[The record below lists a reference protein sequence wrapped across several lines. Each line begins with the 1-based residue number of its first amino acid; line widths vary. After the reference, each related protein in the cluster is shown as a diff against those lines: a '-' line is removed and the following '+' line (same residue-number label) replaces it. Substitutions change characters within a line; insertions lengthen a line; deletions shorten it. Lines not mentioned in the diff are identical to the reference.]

1 MRVIGAL
8 VAVTAGIIPAT
19 ALARPHDGFTVRDHR
34 HESDSTPVVRDH
46 RSHSDSHDSSPPAV
60 RDHRGS
66 HSDSDSGSSSGTT
79 IIETTDVGYVSSPES
94 SSNGPLFSDTG
105 ASWTIEVG
113 GLARRFQGPGFTRHG
128 MFTDGD
134 VMSPYTLTSPSG
146 DTASGAFALRATAP
160 LSTHVYLGAELELG
174 GLTRSPIQLM
184 TDAPDLQIASKSM
197 VGTAVVAGVR
207 ARQGIFEIGGE
218 VAGGV
223 RILSTSIQPYDYTEE
238 DASATEAVASPV
250 IETRLRAAVWV
261 HPHVFLGAQV
271 GVGVLDRTDRNI
283 GFSLGIASRSYA
295 GR

>member
-8 VAVTAGIIPAT
+8 VAVTAGIVPAQ
-19 ALARPHDGFTVRDHR
+19 ALARPHDDGPVVRDHR

-46 RSHSDSHDSSPPAV
+46 RSHGDSHDSSAPVV

-66 HSDSDSGSSSGTT
+66 SSGGSSSTT
-79 IIETTDVGYVSSPES
+79 VIETTDVGYVSSPES
-94 SSNGPLFSDTG
+94 SSSGPLFSDTG
-105 ASWTIEVG
+105 PSWTLEVG
-113 GLARRFQGPGFTRHG
+113 GLARRFQGPAFTRHG
-128 MFTDGD
+128 MFADGD
-134 VMSPYTLTSPSG
+134 AMTPYTLTSPSG
-146 DTASGAFALRATAP
+146 DTAGGAFALRATAP
-160 LSTHVYLGAELELG
+160 VNAHVYVGAELELG

-184 TDAPDLQIASKSM
+184 SDAPDLQIASKSM
-197 VGTAVVAGVR
+197 VGTAAVAGVR

-271 GVGVLDRTDRNI
+271 GVGVLDHTDRNI

-295 GR
+295 RR